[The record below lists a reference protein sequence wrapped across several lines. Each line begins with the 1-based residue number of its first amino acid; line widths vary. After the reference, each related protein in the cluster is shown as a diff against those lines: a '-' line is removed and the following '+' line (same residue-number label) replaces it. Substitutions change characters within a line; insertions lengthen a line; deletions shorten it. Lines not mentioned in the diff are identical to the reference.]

1 MYWSKDQ
8 ISQTEKAMSISQ
20 FGILPIEIDFTQEL
34 HFKIEVDK
42 TANNKD
48 NCAISDNFLTRKL
61 YGFDC

>member
-48 NCAISDNFLTRKL
+48 NCAISDNFL
-61 YGFDC
+61 